1 MEKPGSVYNS
11 GTSVKNADVSLPLT
25 ADIWHVSR
33 WYALKTRSRHEK
45 RVRDQL
51 VERDIDTFLPLCET
65 WRRWKDRKKKVEL
78 PLFPGYCFA
87 RFPLID
93 RLRVLN
99 VLGVA
104 DIVSTKGQPDAIRE
118 EELSAIQQLVSTK
131 LQFDPHPF
139 LEEGMDVEVV
149 RGPLTGVRGKLLR
162 KDRVTRLVLAVTLV
176 KQAAVVEIHPADVIP
191 V

>member
-1 MEKPGSVYNS
+1 M
-11 GTSVKNADVSLPLT
+11 NATTMLATEFEV
-25 ADIWHVSR
+25 WHEPR

-45 RVRDQL
+45 VVRDQL
-51 VERDIDTFLPLCET
+51 VQRDIDTFLPVCES
-65 WRRWKDRKKKVEL
+65 WRQWKDRKKKVEL

-87 RFPLID
+87 RFPLIE

-99 VLGVA
+99 VIGVA
-104 DIVSTKGQPDAIRE
+104 ALVSINQRPEPIRE
-118 EELSAIQQLVSTK
+118 EELGAIQQLVSTK
-131 LQFDPHPF
+131 LQYDPHPF

-176 KQAAVVEIHPADVIP
+176 RQAAVVEIHPADVVP

>member
-1 MEKPGSVYNS
+1 M
-11 GTSVKNADVSLPLT
+11 NAELWNEP
-25 ADIWHVSR
+25 R

-45 RVRDQL
+45 RVADQL
-51 VERDIDTFLPLCET
+51 VQRNIDTFLPLCDT
-65 WRRWKDRKKKVEL
+65 WRQWKDRKKKVEL

-87 RFPLID
+87 RFPLVEK
-93 RLRVLN
+93 LRVLN

-104 DIVSTKGQPDAIRE
+104 DLVSINGHAEPIRE
-118 EELSAIQQLVSTK
+118 EELAAIQQLVSTK

-176 KQAAVVEIHPADVIP
+176 RQSAVVEIHPADVVP

>member
-1 MEKPGSVYNS
+1 MNAETTIAAEPGVWYE
-11 GTSVKNADVSLPLT
+11 P
-25 ADIWHVSR
+25 H

-51 VERDIDTFLPLCET
+51 AQRDFDTFLPLCDT
-65 WRRWKDRKKKVEL
+65 WRQWKDRKKKVEL

-87 RFPLID
+87 RFPLVD

-104 DIVSTKGQPDAIRE
+104 DLVSINGRPEPIRE
-118 EELSAIQQLVSTK
+118 DELSAIQQLVATK
-131 LQFDPHPF
+131 LHFDPHPF

-149 RGPLTGVRGKLLR
+149 RGPLAGVRGRLLR

-176 KQAAVVEIHPADVIP
+176 RQAAIVEIHPADVIP

>member
-1 MEKPGSVYNS
+1 MNGELVIPEIS
-11 GTSVKNADVSLPLT
+11 GAWQEP
-25 ADIWHVSR
+25 R
-33 WYALKTRSRHEK
+33 WYAIKTRSRHEK

-51 VERDIDTFLPLCET
+51 VQRDIDTFLPVCDT
-65 WRRWKDRKKKVEL
+65 WRQWKDRKKKVEL

-87 RFPLID
+87 RFPLVE

-104 DIVSTKGQPDAIRE
+104 DLVSINGRPEPVHED
-118 EELSAIQQLVSTK
+118 ELSAIQQLVSTK
-131 LQFDPHPF
+131 LHYDPHPF

-149 RGPLTGVRGKLLR
+149 RGPLAGVRGKLLR

-176 KQAAVVEIHPADVIP
+176 KQSAVVEIHPADVVP

>member
-1 MEKPGSVYNS
+1 MNGETTIAAPTGMWHE
-11 GTSVKNADVSLPLT
+11 PL
-25 ADIWHVSR
+25 
-33 WYALKTRSRHEK
+33 WYAIKTRSRHEK

-51 VERDIDTFLPLCET
+51 LQREITTFLPVHDC
-65 WRRWKDRKKKVEL
+65 WRQWKDRKKKVEL

-87 RFPLID
+87 RFPLVE

-104 DIVSTKGQPDAIRE
+104 DLVSINGRAEPVRE
-118 EELSAIQQLVSTK
+118 EEIEAVRRLVSTR

-149 RGPLTGVRGKLLR
+149 RGPLAGVRGKLLR

-176 KQAAVVEIHPADVIP
+176 RQAAVVEIHPADVVP

>member
-1 MEKPGSVYNS
+1 MTGESAIATMPD
-11 GTSVKNADVSLPLT
+11 AWQRP
-25 ADIWHVSR
+25 H

-51 VERDIDTFLPLCET
+51 VQRDIDTFLPVCDT
-65 WRRWKDRKKKVEL
+65 WRQWKDRKKKVEL

-87 RFPLID
+87 RFPLVE

-104 DIVSTKGQPDAIRE
+104 DLVSINGRPEPVRE
-118 EELSAIQQLVSTK
+118 DELEAIQQLVSTK
-131 LQFDPHPF
+131 LQYDPHPF

-149 RGPLTGVRGKLLR
+149 RGPLAGIRGKLLR

-176 KQAAVVEIHPADVIP
+176 RQAAVVEIHPADVVP
-191 V
+191 L

>member
-1 MEKPGSVYNS
+1 MNGD
-11 GTSVKNADVSLPLT
+11 TSIAAP
-25 ADIWHVSR
+25 AEAWREPR

-51 VERDIDTFLPLCET
+51 QQRDIDTFLPLCDS
-65 WRRWKDRKKKVEL
+65 WRQWKDRKKKIDL

-87 RFPLID
+87 RFPLAE
-93 RLRVLN
+93 RLRVLT
-99 VLGVA
+99 VQGVA
-104 DIVSTKGQPDAIRE
+104 ELVSISGRPEPIQDAE
-118 EELSAIQQLVSTK
+118 VAAIQRLVSTK
-131 LQFDPHPF
+131 LQYDPHPF

-149 RGPLTGVRGKLLR
+149 RGPLAGVRGKLLR

-176 KQAAVVEIHPADVIP
+176 RQSAVVEIHPADVIR

>member
-1 MEKPGSVYNS
+1 MS
-11 GTSVKNADVSLPLT
+11 GDATIELSSAVWQEP
-25 ADIWHVSR
+25 R

-51 VERDIDTFLPLCET
+51 VQRDVDTFLPLCES
-65 WRRWKDRKKKVEL
+65 WRQWKDRKKKVEL

-87 RFPLID
+87 RFPLVD
-93 RLRVLN
+93 RLRILN

-104 DIVSTKGQPDAIRE
+104 TLVGINGRPEPIRE
-118 EELSAIQQLVSTK
+118 EELTAIQQLVATK
-131 LQFDPHPF
+131 LQYDPHPF

-176 KQAAVVEIHPADVIP
+176 RQAAVIEIHPADVIP

>member
-1 MEKPGSVYNS
+1 MNGE
-11 GTSVKNADVSLPLT
+11 TSSIAAAHGVWHEPL
-25 ADIWHVSR
+25 

-51 VERDIDTFLPLCET
+51 VQRDIDTFLPLCDT
-65 WRRWKDRKKKVEL
+65 WRQWKDRKKKVEL

-87 RFPLID
+87 RFPLVD

-104 DIVSTKGQPDAIRE
+104 DLVSINGRPEPIRE
-118 EELSAIQQLVSTK
+118 DELGAIQQLVSTK

-176 KQAAVVEIHPADVIP
+176 RQSAVVEIHPADVIP

>member
-1 MEKPGSVYNS
+1 MNGE
-11 GTSVKNADVSLPLT
+11 T
-25 ADIWHVSR
+25 ASAVASETWYEPR
-33 WYALKTRSRHEK
+33 WYAIRTRSRHEK

-51 VERDIDTFLPLCET
+51 VERDVDTFLPLHDT
-65 WRRWKDRKKKVEL
+65 WRQWKDRKKKVEL

-87 RFPLID
+87 RFALVE

-99 VLGVA
+99 VFGVA
-104 DIVSTKGQPDAIRE
+104 DLVGMNGRPEPIHE
-118 EELSAIQQLVSTK
+118 HELAAIQQLVSTK
-131 LQFDPHPF
+131 LQYDPHPF

-149 RGPLTGVRGKLLR
+149 RGPLAGVRGKLLR

-176 KQAAVVEIHPADVIP
+176 RQAAVVEIHPADIIP

>member
-1 MEKPGSVYNS
+1 MIASAMNGDATLALS
-11 GTSVKNADVSLPLT
+11 A
-25 ADIWHVSR
+25 AIWQEPR

-51 VERDIDTFLPLCET
+51 GQRDIDTFLPLCES
-65 WRRWKDRKKKVEL
+65 WRQWKDRKKKVEL

-87 RFPLID
+87 RFPLVE

-104 DIVSTKGQPDAIRE
+104 QLVSINGRPEPILE
-118 EELSAIQQLVSTK
+118 EELTAIQQLVSTK
-131 LQFDPHPF
+131 LQYDPHPF

-149 RGPLTGVRGKLLR
+149 RGPLAGVRGKLLR
-162 KDRVTRLVLAVTLV
+162 KDRLTRLVLAVTLV
-176 KQAAVVEIHPADVIP
+176 RQAAVVEIHPADVIP
-191 V
+191 I